1 MIDFLTDC
9 EIKRE
14 LTEMLRDLDVYLKSI
29 HVNYSIVY
37 GTMLGAVRH
46 KGFIPWDDD
55 IDLGLLRDDY
65 DKLIS
70 CINDYTQNTMLDKKY
85 EFEGIE
91 LGKGDK
97 PFLKFVNKQIMIDS
111 NDLSEKYL
119 WIDLFP
125 FDGVPGIGFKFYN
138 LHFFKFLR
146 VARNLKDPLY
156 VKSTITSNNSF
167 AKRMY
172 YKVLK
177 RIFKNK
183 NQKDLSA
190 LIVKCAKKISIDK
203 AKKVANVAWSSLNE
217 PSISKSLFENL
228 SDYKF
233 EDISVKGLEDYDL
246 YLKSNYGDYMTLPPE
261 NLRQNHEIKAWRA

>member
-1 MIDFLTDC
+1 MIDFLTDY

-14 LTEMLRDLDVYLKSI
+14 LTEMLRDLDFFLQSI
-29 HVNYSIVY
+29 HVNYSIMY

-65 DKLIS
+65 EKLIY
-70 CINDYTQNTMLDKKY
+70 CISDSTQHTLLDKKY
-85 EFEGIE
+85 GFEGVE
-91 LGKGDK
+91 LGNGDK
-97 PFLKFVNKQIMIDS
+97 PFLKFFNKQILISS

-125 FDGVPGIGFKFYN
+125 FDGVPSIGFKFYN
-138 LHFFKFLR
+138 LYFFKYLR

-156 VKSTITSNNSF
+156 AKGMMTSKNSF
-167 AKRMY
+167 GKNVY
-172 YKVLK
+172 YKILD
-177 RIFKNK
+177 RIFENK
-183 NQKDLSA
+183 NQKDLSG
-190 LIVKCAKKISIDK
+190 LIVKCAKRISIDK

-217 PSISKSLFENL
+217 PSFPKSLFESL
-228 SDYKF
+228 TDYKF
-233 EDISVKGLEDYDL
+233 EDISVKGLEDYKL

-261 NLRQNHEIKAWRA
+261 NLRQNHEIKAWGA